1 LKSALVP
8 TPALVTHR
16 AAQRLP
22 RAILL
27 LFCAAYV
34 LPGVLGRDPWK
45 NADLIAVGHM
55 MELARGHS
63 DWLNPTLLGWPAD
76 GGLLPYW
83 LGAASIALF
92 GPWLDV
98 ALAARI
104 PFALVLAATLAC
116 VWYGSYHLARGDAAQ
131 PLAFAFGGEADRV
144 DYARAI
150 ADAALLGLIASLG
163 LLQLGHETTPELLQL
178 GATSLYLYA
187 LAASQSHQNRAR
199 AGVLLA
205 LPVLACSAAPVTAV
219 WFGVVG
225 AWITWRS
232 KMLPTRRL
240 LPWILAATALAAIL
254 ATALDAWVWRI
265 SDDVFSLAT
274 PKLVAWFTWPLWPLA
289 AWTLW
294 QWRRQLGEHHLAV
307 PIGLSAVAAVS
318 SIAMGGSDR
327 ALMLAMPSMAVFSAF
342 ALPTLKRSVSAA
354 IDWFSVF
361 FFSAAALTIWLFYI
375 AVQTGTPAKLQAN
388 ALRLLPGFQPSF
400 NALALVLALLGSLA
414 WAWLV
419 WWRTGRHRPALWKSL
434 VLPAGG
440 VALGWLLLMTL
451 WLPLLDHARSYRP
464 MMQHL
469 ARLLPAETCVQA
481 TNLSRPQLAALLL
494 HTRWSVHRGTDREGC
509 NWLLV
514 DRPLRQPVPT
524 QIDGR
529 DLTSE
534 WQLVER
540 VRRPGDKNE
549 SLLIF
554 RRR

>member
-294 QWRRQLGEHHLAV
+294 QWRR
-307 PIGLSAVAAVS
+307 
-318 SIAMGGSDR
+318 
-327 ALMLAMPSMAVFSAF
+327 
-342 ALPTLKRSVSAA
+342 
-354 IDWFSVF
+354 
-361 FFSAAALTIWLFYI
+361 
-375 AVQTGTPAKLQAN
+375 
-388 ALRLLPGFQPSF
+388 
-400 NALALVLALLGSLA
+400 
-414 WAWLV
+414 
-419 WWRTGRHRPALWKSL
+419 
-434 VLPAGG
+434 
-440 VALGWLLLMTL
+440 
-451 WLPLLDHARSYRP
+451 
-464 MMQHL
+464 
-469 ARLLPAETCVQA
+469 
-481 TNLSRPQLAALLL
+481 
-494 HTRWSVHRGTDREGC
+494 
-509 NWLLV
+509 
-514 DRPLRQPVPT
+514 
-524 QIDGR
+524 
-529 DLTSE
+529 
-534 WQLVER
+534 
-540 VRRPGDKNE
+540 
-549 SLLIF
+549 
-554 RRR
+554 